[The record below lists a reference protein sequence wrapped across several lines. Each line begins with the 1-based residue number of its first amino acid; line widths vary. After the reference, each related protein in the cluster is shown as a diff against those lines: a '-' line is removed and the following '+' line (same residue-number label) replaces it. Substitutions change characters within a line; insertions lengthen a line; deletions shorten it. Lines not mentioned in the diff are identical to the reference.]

1 MKMPSLT
8 RAAEYLQKQLGLSQD
23 ETEVILYGLQIF
35 TYGLAGI
42 LTICLMG
49 WLLGCLWAT
58 IAVALTAGS
67 LRLVSGGAHSR
78 SPLLCNILGMLVA
91 PFLAKLA
98 ILAAPQ
104 ISTFVLFVIVL
115 LGALLSLFTFYSLAP
130 VDSAAKPITAV
141 EERRKFK
148 QLSMSL
154 TSLITL
160 GQVILLISGNS
171 PTLVLSMSLG
181 TWWQAFTLTEAGHRF
196 ASLADNLF
204 LKEV

>member
-104 ISTFVLFVIVL
+104 ISTFDQSLVVYRWPQKKWTNHKN
-115 LGALLSLFTFYSLAP
+115 LSS
-130 VDSAAKPITAV
+130 
-141 EERRKFK
+141 
-148 QLSMSL
+148 
-154 TSLITL
+154 
-160 GQVILLISGNS
+160 N
-171 PTLVLSMSLG
+171 
-181 TWWQAFTLTEAGHRF
+181 
-196 ASLADNLF
+196 
-204 LKEV
+204 